1 MRNRRKRMQR
11 EEVRKILTTMRLELA
26 AQRLVQEQRDY
37 TNSSSTK
44 GINEIITGAKGLVA
58 G

>member
-1 MRNRRKRMQR
+1 MQR